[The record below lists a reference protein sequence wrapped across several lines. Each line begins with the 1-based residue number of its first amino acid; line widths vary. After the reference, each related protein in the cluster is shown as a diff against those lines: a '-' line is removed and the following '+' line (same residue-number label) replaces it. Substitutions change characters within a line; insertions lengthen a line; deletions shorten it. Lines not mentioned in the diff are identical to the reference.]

1 MVLKLDPR
9 YPLVWRSPDGVQFG
23 VASPIATIDGI
34 TSADERMIAALT
46 EGVSESGLGMIGRSA
61 GASGLDVAALLQRVR
76 PALAAP
82 GPVAQRVLVSGGG
95 PTADAVTRAVA
106 STGHSLVSEHPDLVV
121 LVANFVVPP
130 ALHGAW
136 LRRDVPHLPVVVTD
150 ATVEVGP
157 LVEPGIGPCL
167 YCLLRDRT
175 ERDRAWPAIA
185 AQLSGKVSAADTPV
199 LAGEVAA
206 IVGRLVSSRLEHGP
220 ASVHRALSLDID
232 SGVISST
239 EIEARDDCGC
249 LGLAGPTATGRPGT
263 GSPGVAPVATLHP
276 RRPRSTRAQASSGHA

>member
-9 YPLVWRSPDGVQFG
+9 FPLVWRSPDGVQFG
-23 VASPIATIDGI
+23 VATAVATINGI
-34 TSADERMIAALT
+34 TSADERMISALT
-46 EGVSESGLGMIGRSA
+46 EGISESGLSMVGRSA

-76 PALAAP
+76 PALAPPAT
-82 GPVAQRVLVSGGG
+82 VAQRVLVSGTGH
-95 PTADAVTRAVA
+95 TADAVTRAVA

-130 ALHGAW
+130 AQHGAW

-150 ATVEVGP
+150 ATVEIGP
-157 LVEPGIGPCL
+157 LVEPGLGPCL

-199 LAGEVAA
+199 LGGEVAA
-206 IVGRLVSSRLEHGP
+206 IVGRLIVSRLAHGA
-220 ASVHRALSLDID
+220 ASVHRALSLDIG
-232 SGVISST
+232 SGVITST
-239 EIEARDDCGC
+239 EVVARPDCGC
-249 LGLAGPTATGRPGT
+249 VELVATGQPKSD
-263 GSPGVAPVATLHP
+263 SPAVAPVATLHP
-276 RRPRSTRAQASSGHA
+276 RQPRSTRARASSGPA